1 MNSHARR
8 GGAISQLPVLVEELR
23 ICFVLC
29 IGLLC
34 RNIYFQPR
42 DSDFGDPTR
51 VVPWR
56 NCRRSYTKCKRRYE
70 VLVSALLVELS
81 HLARAIIELW
91 SMEEKLEKQGAGA
104 TMRRWKGSGAIVQHR
119 NYLNCCDGI

>member
-1 MNSHARR
+1 MKSHARR
-8 GGAISQLPVLVEELR
+8 GGAIPQLPVLVEESR

-34 RNIYFQPR
+34 RNTYVQPR
-42 DSDFGDPTR
+42 DSDFGDPIR
-51 VVPWR
+51 AVPWR

-70 VLVSALLVELS
+70 VSVSALLVELS

-91 SMEEKLEKQGAGA
+91 SVEEKLENQGAGA
-104 TMRRWKGSGAIVQHR
+104 TMRRWKGSGAIVQYR
-119 NYLNCCDGI
+119 TYLNCCDGI

>member
-1 MNSHARR
+1 MKSHARR
-8 GGAISQLPVLVEELR
+8 GGAIPQLPVLVDELR

-34 RNIYFQPR
+34 RNIYVQPR
-42 DSDFGDPTR
+42 DSDFGDPIR

-70 VLVSALLVELS
+70 VSVSALLVELS
-81 HLARAIIELW
+81 HLARAILEL
-91 SMEEKLEKQGAGA
+91 
-104 TMRRWKGSGAIVQHR
+104 
-119 NYLNCCDGI
+119 